1 MLNLASWSH
10 HRSNILKQGRVN
22 WFNPKDLEDNDNEG
36 EAEEEENEE
45 EDGEKKENEKP
56 EIGPNLFGLCSEDC
70 HAKCIR
76 PWTTKLSHDFNRTND
91 MVIIRSNLWPGAFSF
106 AMQRVHDNLYVGWGK
121 KFVTRNYSPQ
131 AIPRCEQEYPN
142 GPEIMEISD
151 PTIADEEA
159 WRLAHAKPD
168 PIVEEGEGEGE
179 GEGEEE
185 DETEKDNDD

>member
-1 MLNLASWSH
+1 MLNLESWTH

-22 WFNPKDLEDNDNEG
+22 WFNPKDLEDNENEG
-36 EAEEEENEE
+36 EGEEEENED
-45 EDGEKKENEKP
+45 EDDEKKTNEKP
-56 EIGPNLFGLCSEDC
+56 EVGPNLFEKCSKDC
-70 HAKCIR
+70 SAECIQ
-76 PWTTKLSHDFNRTND
+76 PWTTKLSHEFNRSND

-121 KFVTRNYSPQ
+121 KFVKRNYSPQ

-151 PTIADEEA
+151 PTVADEEA
-159 WRLAHAKPD
+159 WRLAHEKPV

-179 GEGEEE
+179 DEGEEE
-185 DETEKDNDD
+185 DEAEKDD